1 MADITE
7 QQAERLIKLY
17 SRAEKEILAE
27 TNKALLKGNSTRQ
40 LNAMLRNVK
49 KIKKDLLEGA
59 RDWSE
64 QAIKAAYEEGMGS
77 TGLSSVGFEAVHQQA
92 VQVLAENAYGR
103 FEIVDQVIGRRVND
117 VYRSI
122 ALENVTGQVVGY
134 QTWQQ
139 TAKRIRADMAERGI
153 TGFVDAAGKRWNME
167 TYAEMIARTVPR
179 AAMIEGTKNRLL
191 EHGYDLAQVV
201 GGSSSRTCD
210 KCMRWVGRTVSLT
223 GKTSG
228 YPTLADALGDG
239 LFHPNC
245 THNIAIAGTFEEA
258 IERAGG

>member
-1 MADITE
+1 MADITDAR
-7 QQAERLIKLY
+7 AEKLIKLY
-17 SRAEKEILAE
+17 SKAEKEILAE
-27 TNKALLKGNSTRQ
+27 TNKALLRGNSTRQ

-49 KIKKDLLEGA
+49 KIRKDLLGGA

-92 VQVLAENAYGR
+92 VKVLAENAYGR

-167 TYAEMIARTVPR
+167 TYAEMMARTVPR

-191 EHGYDLAQVV
+191 EHGHDLAEII
-201 GGSSSRTCD
+201 GGIGENTCD
-210 KCMRWVGRTVSLT
+210 HCREWNGRIVSLT

-228 YPTLADALGDG
+228 YPTLDEARDAGV
-239 LFHPNC
+239 FHPQC
-245 THNIAIAGTFEEA
+245 SHNIAIAMSFEEKS
-258 IERAGG
+258 

>member
-1 MADITE
+1 MADITDA
-7 QQAERLIKLY
+7 QAEKLIKLY
-17 SRAEKEILAE
+17 SKAEKEILAE
-27 TNKALLKGNSTRQ
+27 TNKALLRGNSTRQ

-49 KIKKDLLEGA
+49 KIRKDLLGGA

-92 VQVLAENAYGR
+92 VKVLAENAYGR

-167 TYAEMIARTVPR
+167 SYAEMLARTVPR

-191 EHGYDLAQVV
+191 EHGHDLAEII
-201 GGSSSRTCD
+201 GGIGENTCD
-210 KCMRWVGRTVSLT
+210 HCREWNGRIVSLT

-228 YPTLADALGDG
+228 YPTLDEARDAGV
-239 LFHPNC
+239 FHPQC
-245 THNIAIAGTFEEA
+245 SHNIAIAMSFEEKS
-258 IERAGG
+258 

>member
-1 MADITE
+1 MADITDA
-7 QQAERLIKLY
+7 QAEKLIKLY
-17 SRAEKEILAE
+17 SKAEKEILAE
-27 TNKALLKGNSTRQ
+27 TNKALLRGNSTRQ

-49 KIKKDLLEGA
+49 KIRKDLLGGA

-92 VQVLAENAYGR
+92 VKVLAENAYGR

-167 TYAEMIARTVPR
+167 SYAEMLARTVPR

-191 EHGYDLAQVV
+191 EHGHDLAEIIGGV
-201 GGSSSRTCD
+201 GENTCETCEAWD
-210 KCMRWVGRTVSLT
+210 GRIVSLT

-228 YPTLADALGDG
+228 YPTLDEARDAGV
-239 LFHPNC
+239 FHPMC
-245 THNIAIAGTFEEA
+245 SHGIAIAMSFEA
-258 IERAGG
+258 KT